1 MVNQK
6 EKTINL
12 KLDSETKSKFE
23 TLAFIKRSKLQDLCE
38 ELVKDA
44 IKENADIIA
53 EVESKRDKL

>member
-23 TLAFIKRSKLQDLCE
+23 TLAFVKRCTLQDLCT
-38 ELVKDA
+38 ELVKNA
-44 IKENADIIA
+44 ISENADIIA